1 MTDSDLYLPSA
12 SSNERCDTSYSSD
25 TEEME
30 VASTVQ
36 PYEGEPRASKKI
48 STKTDKGGFSP
59 AVFRL
64 ILEQKTP
71 VTEYLVFC
79 VCVLFSMAKSMLRV
93 GSVFVSVAITFHSFV
108 LSAAK
113 VPLAQCSRVW
123 LM

>member
-1 MTDSDLYLPSA
+1 
-12 SSNERCDTSYSSD
+12 
-25 TEEME
+25 ME

-36 PYEGEPRASKKI
+36 SYEGEPRASKKI

>member
-36 PYEGEPRASKKI
+36 PYEGEPRASKTI

-59 AVFRL
+59 AVFRS

-71 VTEYLVFC
+71 VTEYLVFA
-79 VCVLFSMAKSMLRV
+79 F
-93 GSVFVSVAITFHSFV
+93 VFCF
-108 LSAAK
+108 LWRN
-113 VPLAQCSRVW
+113 LC
-123 LM
+123 